1 MTVIRVIVKPN
12 ETAKSQGPA
21 GRMSVQHE
29 PAYGKRVDIEKG
41 VDTFQ
46 SFLRKCVE
54 VLELECVPKRV
65 FDQEG
70 NPIHTIHEIVAQDTY
85 YMSKVSNVRSQT
97 HSGRT
102 FQHAEQLQ

>member
-12 ETAKSQGPA
+12 ETAKGKGPA
-21 GRMSVQHE
+21 GRVSMQHLHA
-29 PAYGKRVDIEKG
+29 PAYGKRVDIEKE

-46 SFLRKCVE
+46 SFLRKCTE
-54 VLELECVPKRV
+54 VLELESVPKRV

-85 YMSKVSNVRSQT
+85 YMSMVRFMS
-97 HSGRT
+97 
-102 FQHAEQLQ
+102 

>member
-12 ETAKSQGPA
+12 ETAKTQGS
-21 GRMSVQHE
+21 GNRTSMQHLHA

-41 VDTFQ
+41 SDTFQ
-46 SFLRKCVE
+46 SFLRKCME
-54 VLELECVPKRV
+54 VLELDTLPKRV

-85 YMSKVSNVRSQT
+85 YMSKVRFLSESLRENLST
-97 HSGRT
+97 C
-102 FQHAEQLQ
+102 